1 MQTLAMES
9 PRVTKRPE
17 SLFPR
22 VADALRAI
30 RKRYGLTQE
39 RMAPIL
45 GISFAGYRPYERG
58 ERDLTYSQIE
68 KIATALDV
76 PISDITS
83 LLWPEERSEVA
94 TAHYSADLDELR
106 RQVAGLPPAL
116 AEAIIKGAAANA
128 AIMAQGTEL
137 ARRN

>member
-1 MQTLAMES
+1 MLRMES
-9 PRVTKRPE
+9 HLVTTPPPPRYQQ
-17 SLFPR
+17 
-22 VADALRAI
+22 VADMLRAI
-30 RKRYGLTQE
+30 RKRSNLTQE
-39 RMAPIL
+39 DLAHRLNMTL
-45 GISFAGYRPYERG
+45 SGYRPYEQGKRNLKI
-58 ERDLTYSQIE
+58 EQIPALAE
-68 KIATALDV
+68 ATGL

-94 TAHYSADLDELR
+94 TAHFSADLDELR